1 MLFEKAFIPTQR
13 ETPKEAECVSHK
25 LLLRGGY
32 LYMVCSGIY
41 VYLSLGLKVLNK
53 ISDIIR
59 KHMNKNGGIEILMSA
74 LQPVEMW
81 KKTGR
86 DKDLEEVMFKFEDRK
101 GRKLC
106 LGPTHEEEVTEI
118 AKRFVNSYKDLPLIL
133 YQIQAKFRDEIRPRF
148 GLLRTQEFVM
158 KDGYSFDEDEKG
170 LDKNYQKMYSAYQDI
185 FRECGLN
192 FVISEAETG
201 FMGGSLSHEF
211 MAPAQVGEDILFYC
225 KKCDKYFK
233 EKKNCPQ
240 CGEELTPRRMIE
252 VGHIFKLGTK
262 YSSSMEAF
270 FTDRKGE
277 RKPFVMGCYGI
288 GVSRLIT
295 AIVEQNY
302 DEKGIIWPK
311 NVSPYQIYIIV
322 LDEDKELVEEAKR
335 LEKDLEK
342 RGYEVLVDLR
352 DEPAGIKFNDAYLIG
367 IPYLVILGRTY
378 KEEKKLEIE
387 KRDSREKYK
396 FSYEE
401 FLNFVEDDYRKR
413 D

>member
-1 MLFEKAFIPTQR
+1 MLFEEAFIPTQR
-13 ETPKEAECVSHK
+13 EDPKEAECASHR

-41 VYLSLGLKVLNK
+41 TYLSLGLKVLNK

-59 KHMNKNGGIEILMSA
+59 HHMNKNGGIEILMSA

-101 GRKLC
+101 GKKLC

-133 YQIQAKFRDEIRPRF
+133 YQIQTKFRDEIRPRF

-170 LDKNYQKMYSAYQDI
+170 LDISYQKMFSAYQDI
-185 FRECGLN
+185 FQECGLN
-192 FVISEAETG
+192 FIITEAETG

-211 MAPAQVGEDILFYC
+211 MAPAEVGEDILFYC
-225 KKCDKYFK
+225 KECNRYFK
-233 EKKNCPQ
+233 EEKKCPR
-240 CGEELTPRRMIE
+240 CRKELTSGRMIE

-277 RKPFVMGCYGI
+277 RRPFVMGCYGI

-295 AIVEQNY
+295 AIVEQNH

-311 NVSPYQIYIIV
+311 NISPYQIYIIV
-322 LDEDKELVEEAKR
+322 LDEDKNLVEEAKN
-335 LEKDLEK
+335 LEKGLEK
-342 RGYEVLVDLR
+342 RGYEVLIDLR

-378 KEEKKLEIE
+378 KEENKLEIE

-401 FLNFVEDDYRKR
+401 LLNFVEDDYRKR
-413 D
+413 N

>member
-1 MLFEKAFIPTQR
+1 MLFEEAFIPTQR
-13 ETPKEAECVSHK
+13 EDPKEAECASHR

-41 VYLSLGLKVLNK
+41 TYLSLGLKVLNK

-59 KHMNKNGGIEILMSA
+59 HHMNKNGGIEILMSA

-101 GRKLC
+101 GKKLC

-133 YQIQAKFRDEIRPRF
+133 YQIQTKFRDEIRPRF

-170 LDKNYQKMYSAYQDI
+170 LDISYQKMFSAYQDI
-185 FRECGLN
+185 FQECGLN
-192 FVISEAETG
+192 FVITEAETG

-211 MAPAQVGEDILFYC
+211 MAPAEVGEDILFYC
-225 KKCDKYFK
+225 KECNRYFK
-233 EKKNCPQ
+233 EEKKCPR
-240 CGEELTPRRMIE
+240 CRKELTSGRMIE

-277 RKPFVMGCYGI
+277 RRPFVMGCYGI

-295 AIVEQNY
+295 AIVEQNH

-311 NVSPYQIYIIV
+311 NISPYQIYIIV
-322 LDEDKELVEEAKR
+322 LDEDKNLVEEAKN
-335 LEKDLEK
+335 LEKGLEK
-342 RGYEVLVDLR
+342 RGYEVLIDLR

-378 KEEKKLEIE
+378 KEENKLEIE

-401 FLNFVEDDYRKR
+401 LLNFVEDDYRKR
-413 D
+413 N

>member
-1 MLFEKAFIPTQR
+1 MLFEEAFIPTQR
-13 ETPKEAECVSHK
+13 EDPKEAECASHR

-41 VYLSLGLKVLNK
+41 TYLSLGLKVLNK

-59 KHMNKNGGIEILMSA
+59 HHMNKNGGIEILMSA

-101 GRKLC
+101 GKKLC

-133 YQIQAKFRDEIRPRF
+133 YQIQTKFRDEIRPRF

-170 LDKNYQKMYSAYQDI
+170 LDISYQKMFSAYQDI
-185 FRECGLN
+185 FQECGLN
-192 FVISEAETG
+192 FVITEAETG

-211 MAPAQVGEDILFYC
+211 MAPAEVGEDILFYC
-225 KKCDKYFK
+225 KECNRYFK
-233 EKKNCPQ
+233 EKKKCPR
-240 CGEELTPRRMIE
+240 CRKELTSGRMIE

-277 RKPFVMGCYGI
+277 RRPFVMG
-288 GVSRLIT
+288 
-295 AIVEQNY
+295 
-302 DEKGIIWPK
+302 
-311 NVSPYQIYIIV
+311 
-322 LDEDKELVEEAKR
+322 
-335 LEKDLEK
+335 
-342 RGYEVLVDLR
+342 
-352 DEPAGIKFNDAYLIG
+352 
-367 IPYLVILGRTY
+367 
-378 KEEKKLEIE
+378 
-387 KRDSREKYK
+387 
-396 FSYEE
+396 
-401 FLNFVEDDYRKR
+401 
-413 D
+413 